1 MTPPFELRL
10 YTGAEMLEV
19 LRNTELVIDGFNTKM
34 RVEYDDQDL
43 KRLMETVQR
52 EIQSSSQVPNVIV
65 EEMVVDEAGNEERKK
80 ACLVSLFL
88 IIIKEKNFFIIC
100 KN

>member
-10 YTGAEMLEV
+10 YTGAKMLDV
-19 LRNTELVIDGFNTKM
+19 LRNAELVIDGFNTKM

-43 KRLMETVQR
+43 KGLMDMAQR

-65 EEMVVDEAGNEERKK
+65 EEMVIDDAGNKERKSMFSK
-80 ACLVSLFL
+80 F
-88 IIIKEKNFFIIC
+88 IFGYNKGKEFFY
-100 KN
+100 NM

>member
-1 MTPPFELRL
+1 MTPPFELQL

-43 KRLMETVQR
+43 KGLMETAQR
-52 EIQSSSQVPNVIV
+52 EIQSSSHVPKVIV
-65 EEMVVDEAGNEERKK
+65 EEMVIDEAGNEEKK
-80 ACLVSLFL
+80 SVFSKF
-88 IIIKEKNFFIIC
+88 IFDYNKGKEFFY
-100 KN
+100 NM

>member
-19 LRNTELVIDGFNTKM
+19 LRNAELVIDGFNTKM
-34 RVEYDDQDL
+34 CVEYDDQDL
-43 KRLMETVQR
+43 KGLMEMVQR

-65 EEMVVDEAGNEERKK
+65 EETVVDDAGNQREKK
-80 ACLVSLFL
+80 PV
-88 IIIKEKNFFIIC
+88 
-100 KN
+100 

>member
-34 RVEYDDQDL
+34 HVEYDDQDL
-43 KRLMETVQR
+43 KGLMEMAQR
-52 EIQSSSQVPNVIV
+52 EIQSSSQVLKVIV
-65 EEMVVDEAGNEERKK
+65 EEMVVDEACNEEKK
-80 ACLVSLFL
+80 SVFSKF
-88 IIIKEKNFFIIC
+88 IFDYNKGKEFFY
-100 KN
+100 NM

>member
-1 MTPPFELRL
+1 MTPPFELQL

-19 LRNTELVIDGFNTKM
+19 LRNAELVIDGFNTKM

-43 KRLMETVQR
+43 KGLMETVQR

-65 EEMVVDEAGNEERKK
+65 EEMVIDEAGNEERKRVFSK
-80 ACLVSLFL
+80 
-88 IIIKEKNFFIIC
+88 FIFDYN
-100 KN
+100 K

>member
-19 LRNTELVIDGFNTKM
+19 LRNAELVIDGFNTKM
-34 RVEYDDQDL
+34 HVEYDDQDL
-43 KRLMETVQR
+43 KGLMEMVQR

-65 EEMVVDEAGNEERKK
+65 EEMVVDEAGNEERKSMFSK
-80 ACLVSLFL
+80 F
-88 IIIKEKNFFIIC
+88 IFDYNKRKEFFY
-100 KN
+100 NM

>member
-1 MTPPFELRL
+1 
-10 YTGAEMLEV
+10 MLEV
-19 LRNTELVIDGFNTKM
+19 LRNAKLVIDGFNTKM

-43 KRLMETVQR
+43 KGLMEMAQR

-65 EEMVVDEAGNEERKK
+65 EETVIDDAGNEERKSVFSK
-80 ACLVSLFL
+80 FIL

>member
-19 LRNTELVIDGFNTKM
+19 LQNAELVIDGFNTKM

-43 KRLMETVQR
+43 KGLMEMAQR

-65 EEMVVDEAGNEERKK
+65 EEMVIDEGGNEEKK
-80 ACLVSLFL
+80 SVFSKF
-88 IIIKEKNFFIIC
+88 IFDYNKGKDFFY
-100 KN
+100 NM

>member
-19 LRNTELVIDGFNTKM
+19 LQNSELVIDGFNTKM

-43 KRLMETVQR
+43 KGLMEMAQR

-65 EEMVVDEAGNEERKK
+65 EEMVIDEAGNEERKI
-80 ACLVSLFL
+80 AP
-88 IIIKEKNFFIIC
+88 
-100 KN
+100 